1 MLPNVSVLKLFSKQI
16 VTLKSAALEE
26 GKTRQEDKKQVEVYQ
41 SHSKFMKA
49 KVTGLEGCT

>member
-49 KVTGLEGCT
+49 KVTGLEG